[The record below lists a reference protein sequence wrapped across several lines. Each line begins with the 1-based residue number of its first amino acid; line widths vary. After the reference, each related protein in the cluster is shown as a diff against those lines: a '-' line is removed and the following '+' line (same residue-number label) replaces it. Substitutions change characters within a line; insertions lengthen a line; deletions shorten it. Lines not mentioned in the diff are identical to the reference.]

1 MEAIGDILVLPFY
14 GQGHLFPCMELCK
27 KFTSFNFKV
36 TLIIPSH
43 LSSSIPPHLRHHS
56 LIQVV
61 EISATSTPPP
71 LHKAVELPALPPK
84 QKGHGF
90 MHGPFSHHHQQLGQ
104 GIDTFL
110 SERRNGS
117 GQTRPICA
125 AVDVMM
131 SWSKEIFVKY
141 EIPFVSFFTSGACAA
156 AMEFAAW
163 KNHADE
169 VKPGEIRILPGLPE
183 SMALSYSDI
192 KRNRHGPGHHRGGGP
207 NRQNEPSGPPGGV
220 EDGPPKPGQKPRWLD
235 EVEGSIALLI
245 NTCHDLE
252 GPFIDYVANQ
262 IEKPLWGVGPLLP
275 ETYWKSTSSILHDHE
290 VRSNRQSNFTEEK
303 VMQWLNSKPQ
313 GSVIYVSFGS
323 EVGPSLVEYA
333 QLADALEAS
342 NHPFIW
348 VIQAGSG
355 RPGPPPVLFGDDQ
368 QEEGYY
374 PNVLDE
380 RIGNKGLIIRGWAPQ
395 LLILSH
401 PSTGG
406 FLSHCG
412 WNSTMEAIGR
422 GIPILAWPIRGD
434 QFHDAKLVANYLKMG
449 HMILLSDD
457 PGEMVKK
464 DDIVQG
470 IDKMMKDEGVHKQA
484 MALRSI
490 FQSDYPESSMCSLK
504 SFIQLISK

>member
-27 KFTSFNFKV
+27 KLTCFNFKV

-43 LSSSIPPHLRHHS
+43 LSSSIPPHVRHHS

-61 EISATSTPPP
+61 EISGTSTPPP
-71 LHKAVELPALPPK
+71 PHKAIELPALPPNEK
-84 QKGHGF
+84 GGHGF
-90 MHGPFSHHHQQLGQ
+90 MHGPFSHDHQQLGQ

-110 SERRNGS
+110 LKRCNGA
-117 GQTRPICA
+117 GRARPICA

-131 SWSKEIFVKY
+131 SWSKEIFLKY
-141 EIPFVSFFTSGACAA
+141 EIPFVSFFTCGACAA

-169 VKPGEIRILPGLPE
+169 MKGLPE
-183 SMALSYSDI
+183 SMALDI
-192 KRNRHGPGHHRGGGP
+192 KRNRHHPGGGP
-207 NRQNEPSGPPGGV
+207 NRQNEPSGGV
-220 EDGPPKPGQKPRWLD
+220 EDGPQKPRWLD

-262 IEKPLWGVGPLLP
+262 IEKPIWCVGPLLP
-275 ETYWKSTSSILHDHE
+275 ETYWKSTSSSILHDHE
-290 VRSNRQSNFTEEK
+290 VRSNRQSNFTEEE
-303 VMQWLNSKPQ
+303 VMQWLNSKSQ

-355 RPGPPPVLFGDDQ
+355 RHCPPPGLFGDGQ

-374 PNVLDE
+374 PHGLDE
-380 RIGNKGLIIRGWAPQ
+380 RIGNKGLIIKGWAPQ

-449 HMILLSDD
+449 HMILLGDE

-490 FQSDYPESSMCSLK
+490 FQSEPPTALRAHHAMDGDTGIAV
-504 SFIQLISK
+504 FARG